1 MYPGNLTRAEA
12 RHRSMLIK
20 TAACRVEVD
29 LSGRNVPDPQIG
41 FISTSTVSFTAR
53 AAGQLHI
60 DVIADALLSAQ
71 LDGSG
76 LDPANFT
83 GSRLPFEVAEG
94 DHELSVTALFRY
106 SRCGEGLH
114 RFVDP
119 VDDRV
124 YLYTQ
129 FEVSNAR
136 RVYAC
141 FEQPDL
147 KARFSIEVIAPS
159 GWTVVSNGALL
170 RTEPVGNDGRGHDR
184 GGFSRHVFAETP
196 PISTYL
202 TALAAGDYHEERSTH
217 WATSGE
223 VPMAIL
229 CRRSIA
235 QHLDADRIREV
246 TTTGFDLFEKHF
258 GFGYPFGKYDQVFV
272 PEYNSGA
279 MENVGCIVL
288 RDEYVFRSR
297 QTEATY
303 QSRANTILHEL
314 SHMWFGDLV
323 TMRWWDDL
331 WLKESFATWAAS
343 FAASETAADPSAAWS
358 MFCNGN
364 KNWAYRQDQLPSTH
378 PISADM
384 VDLEAVEQNFDGITY
399 AKGASVLVQL
409 VAFVGREAFLEGV
422 RAYFAEHAY
431 GNTELADLLVAL
443 ERASG
448 RDLSGWSGQWLETAG
463 VNTLSADFA
472 TDEAKGFTSFAIEQ
486 TATPAWP
493 TLRSHRVAVGLYQ
506 LIGDNLTRVGRVEV
520 DIAGAS
526 TTAPE
531 LVGIRQPDLVL
542 PNDDDLTYAK
552 VRLDRRSLRTAVE
565 HINKV
570 TSPLTRALLW
580 GATWDMCRDAELPAA
595 DYVDLVI
602 RGVGTESDLTAVRYV
617 LGQAQGAANS
627 YAPPGVRAELLN
639 RWQDGVG
646 ELLARSAPGSDHQLA
661 LARAF
666 AAASQDAAAADLLAA
681 WLRGTAVPDGLT
693 IDPELRWI
701 IVANLARLGRLTD
714 DDISAELERDNTI
727 TGAEQAAGARA
738 AQPTAAAKASAW
750 RMAVEEDTIPNGTQ
764 NAICLKFWQR
774 DQDEVLSPYLH
785 RYFDAAEAIS
795 ASAGPWASRG
805 MSLRNNVLRYL
816 FPWPVDK
823 QPFVD
828 ELDDWLANTELTGS
842 VRRTIEERRD
852 DLLRALRCQ
861 AAGALVG

>member
-12 RHRSMLIK
+12 RHRSFLIK
-20 TAACRVEVD
+20 TAAYRVEVD
-29 LSGRNVPDPQIG
+29 LSGRDVPDPQAG
-41 FISTSTVSFTAR
+41 FISTSTVLFTAR
-53 AAGQLHI
+53 AAGRLHI
-60 DVIADALLSAQ
+60 DVIADTVLSAR
-71 LDGSG
+71 LDGSS
-76 LDPANFT
+76 LDLTTFT
-83 GSRLPFEVAEG
+83 GSRLPFGVTEG
-94 DHELSVTALFRY
+94 DHELSVTALYPY

-114 RFVDP
+114 RFIDP

-147 KARFSIEVIAPS
+147 KARFSIEVITPS
-159 GWTVVSNGALL
+159 EWTVVSNGALL
-170 RTEPVGNDGRGHDR
+170 RTEPVGSQGDGQDR
-184 GGFSRHVFAETP
+184 AALNRHVFAETP

-202 TALAAGDYHEERSTH
+202 TALAAGHYHAERYTH
-217 WATSGE
+217 KAAGGE
-223 VPMAIL
+223 LPMGIL

-235 QHLDADRIREV
+235 EHLDADRIRQV
-246 TTTGFDLFEKHF
+246 TATGFDLFEKHF
-258 GFGYPFGKYDQVFV
+258 GFSYPFGKYDQVFV
-272 PEYNSGA
+272 PEFNSGA
-279 MENVGCIVL
+279 MENAGCIVL

-378 PISADM
+378 PISSDM
-384 VDLEAVEQNFDGITY
+384 VDLEAVELNFDGITY

-409 VAFVGREAFLEGV
+409 VAFVGRAAFLDGV

-431 GNTELADLLVAL
+431 GNTELADLLSAL

-463 VNTLSADFA
+463 VNTLFADFA
-472 TDEAKGFTSFAIEQ
+472 TDQVGAFTSFAIEQ
-486 TATPAWP
+486 TATQAWP
-493 TLRSHRVAVGLYQ
+493 TLRSHRIAVGLYQ
-506 LIGDNLTRVGRVEV
+506 LIGDSLTRVGRVEV

-526 TTAPE
+526 TAVPE
-531 LVGIRQPDLVL
+531 LVGLRQPDLVL

-580 GATWDMCRDAELPAA
+580 SATWDMCRDAELPAA

-617 LGQAQGAANS
+617 LGQAQSAANS
-627 YAPPGVRAELLN
+627 YAPVDVRTELLN

-666 AAASQDAAAADLLAA
+666 AAACQEGGAADLLSA
-681 WLRGTAVPDGLT
+681 WLRDTGVPNGLI

-738 AQPTAAAKASAW
+738 AQPTATAKASAW
-750 RMAVEEDTIPNGTQ
+750 RLAVEEDTIPNGTQ
-764 NAICLKFWQR
+764 NAICLRFWQR
-774 DQDEVLSPYLH
+774 DQDEVLAPYRR
-785 RYFDAAEAIS
+785 RYFEAAEAIS
-795 ASAGPWASRG
+795 TSAGPWAGRG

-823 QPFVD
+823 RPFLD
-828 ELDDWLANTELTGS
+828 ELDHWLATTELTGS

-861 AAGALVG
+861 AAGALVS